1 MKILPVKSKVS
12 GLFAAHEP
20 IHRAVDLIGHESGEA
35 NIRKREML
43 VKGHTYSIF
52 MGDLGVVVTRL
63 MVTTSE
69 GQILKLVSRK
79 MTG

>member
-1 MKILPVKSKVS
+1 
-12 GLFAAHEP
+12 
-20 IHRAVDLIGHESGEA
+20 
-35 NIRKREML
+35 ML

-52 MGDLGVVVTRL
+52 MGDLGVVVTRV

-79 MTG
+79 RTG